1 MSIGLLEAVRLT
13 VIGMGVVFASLL
25 VLYLVML
32 LVGHSLGREKTA
44 GGVGPG
50 ADGPGAGTGSGA
62 AGRAAPDPT
71 SSP

>member
-44 GGVGPG
+44 GRGV
-50 ADGPGAGTGSGA
+50 PGAGGSGA
-62 AGRAAPDPT
+62 G
-71 SSP
+71 